1 MTAKKP
7 GKPFTVGN
15 TYGKGRP
22 PRSRN
27 KATLLYDMIQAEGE
41 DIVRTVL
48 RLAKKGDR
56 HCLKM
61 VMERSVARCTE
72 NPITLDLPTI
82 RTSQD
87 LQQAYQAVVAGAA
100 QGNITAEQ
108 AERMTS
114 VLDFGRKLLE
124 TEELA
129 RRMEHFENRL
139 QKIEE
144 NSHERNAC
152 LLYTSRCV

>member
-1 MTAKKP
+1 MTAKKR

-15 TYGKGRP
+15 NYGKGRP
-22 PRSRN
+22 PRSHN

-56 HCLKM
+56 QCLKM
-61 VMERSVARCTE
+61 LMERSVARCTE

-82 RTSQD
+82 RNSQD
-87 LQQAYQAVVAGAA
+87 LQQAYQAVVAEAA
-100 QGNITAEQ
+100 RGNISAEQ
-108 AERMTS
+108 AERLTS
-114 VLDFGRKLLE
+114 VLEVGRKFLE
-124 TEELA
+124 NEELA
-129 RRMEHFENRL
+129 RRMDQFEERL

-144 NSHERNAC
+144 DPYDRNAA
-152 LLYTSRCV
+152 